1 MACRC
6 WQTSTSLLE
15 IAKPL
20 FLSPQKSEGI
30 STFSERR
37 LQVFPICCY
46 NLAVTTGKQA
56 FWSRALR
63 RPHPARREVTC
74 GDTDMDW
81 PRLGAVLHTTGLWG
95 RSYLGVG
102 RRAASRTWQRTLSK
116 RRHRFPWGKPYHGR
130 IHIWDYPKGNQAI
143 RTPSPVQGLTGDPGE
158 LTPVL
163 GLASDCSARSDCR
176 GCLEDSTRVHRPGNW
191 TGGEKGARIPGW
203 GGMAQQAWHRP
214 VLPAHYLLPNTRE
227 ETGST
232 RRL

>member
-1 MACRC
+1 MKDSFRSFLFVVTACRN
-6 WQTSTSLLE
+6 
-15 IAKPL
+15 A
-20 FLSPQKSEGI
+20 
-30 STFSERR
+30 
-37 LQVFPICCY
+37 
-46 NLAVTTGKQA
+46 GKRA
-56 FWSRALR
+56 FQRRALR
-63 RPHPARREVTC
+63 RPHPARKEVIC

-102 RRAASRTWQRTLSK
+102 RRAASRTWQKLC
-116 RRHRFPWGKPYHGR
+116 HREDTGLPWGKPYRGR
-130 IHIWDYPKGNQAI
+130 IHIWDYSKGNQAI

-163 GLASDCSARSDCR
+163 GLASDCSGQSDCR
-176 GCLEDSTRVHRPGNW
+176 GCLDDSTRVHRPGNW

-214 VLPAHYLLPNTRE
+214 VLPSHYLHNTRE

>member
-1 MACRC
+1 MKDSFRSFLFVVTAC
-6 WQTSTSLLE
+6 
-15 IAKPL
+15 
-20 FLSPQKSEGI
+20 
-30 STFSERR
+30 
-37 LQVFPICCY
+37 
-46 NLAVTTGKQA
+46 VTAGKRA
-56 FWSRALR
+56 FHRRALR

-102 RRAASRTWQRTLSK
+102 RRAASRTWQKLC
-116 RRHRFPWGKPYHGR
+116 HREDTGLPWGKPYRGR

-163 GLASDCSARSDCR
+163 GLASDCSQSDCR

-214 VLPAHYLLPNTRE
+214 VLLAHYLPNTRE